1 MKTSIEI
8 IDIIDIKLV
17 QLNRTH
23 AVTTPEHKS
32 YFEGRMAALKELR
45 ELLLKDCAEHHEVI
59 AAIIAKM

>member
-45 ELLLKDCAEHHEVI
+45 ELLLKDCAEHHEAI